1 MKSGTQFITCISIMN
16 LLKRLQRFNQI
27 IIIMEQNMILIRDPK
42 TLYFDGDENLKHKIE
57 FIIKIN

>member
-27 IIIMEQNMILIRDPK
+27 IIIMEQNMILIRDSK
-42 TLYFDGDENLKHKIE
+42 TLYFDGDENLKHKI
-57 FIIKIN
+57 